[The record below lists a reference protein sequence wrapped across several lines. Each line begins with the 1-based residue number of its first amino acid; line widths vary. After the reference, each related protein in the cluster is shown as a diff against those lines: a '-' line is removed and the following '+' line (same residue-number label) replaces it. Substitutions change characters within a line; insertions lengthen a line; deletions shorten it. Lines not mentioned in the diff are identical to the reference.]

1 MLIRVIG
8 SALFLP
14 EMDLDMPQDEVHEEV
29 FFDIY
34 QAGSRVP
41 ARRLIYRLV
50 GFLPADR
57 GQPCYEFARIG
68 NLFPEEDGSR
78 SSSELVR

>member
-8 SALFLP
+8 SAHFLP
-14 EMDLDMPQDEVHEEV
+14 EMDLDMPQDVANEEV

-50 GFLPADR
+50 GFHPADR
-57 GQPCYEFARIG
+57 GQPCYEFAHIG
-68 NLFPEEDGSR
+68 HLFPADAGGR
-78 SSSELVR
+78 SEQ